1 MQSVN
6 HRNSIDKN
14 GVYGALTLDFS
25 ASRLRDEL
33 TILWFRRFLEGF
45 GLTKIIL
52 AEVNTIL
59 QSKGLLLRSRTAIDA
74 T

>member
-1 MQSVN
+1 MT
-6 HRNSIDKN
+6 
-14 GVYGALTLDFS
+14 VYRWFAGLDFS

-33 TILWFRRFLEGF
+33 TILWFRHFLEGF

-59 QSKGLLLRSRTAIDA
+59 QSKGLLLRSLTAIDA